1 LAVSDEVLFAALL
14 RNLRTAAGLTQEELA
29 EAARLSYRSI
39 SDLERGINLS
49 PRKETMR
56 LLADALKLG
65 GAERAAFEAA
75 AKSRGQHGR
84 NTGPAVPAVG
94 GLATATRTLPRDIT
108 SFTGREPELGQLIE
122 AATQT
127 AEAGGTVGIY
137 AVGGMA
143 GIGKTTFA
151 VHAAH
156 LLAVRFPDGQIFL
169 PLHGHTPG
177 QQPVDPAEALASL
190 LQTAGVAAQQVPR
203 GLEAR
208 ARLWRDYLFGKRML
222 IVLDDAARTEQVRPL
237 LPGTAGSLVLITS
250 RRHLTA
256 LEDAQAVSLDTLP
269 PADAAELF
277 VRLARC
283 GLDPGDPAVA
293 EITRLSGY
301 LPIAVSMLA
310 SQLHHHPGWTVT
322 DLAADLA
329 ATRDRLAMMTTE
341 DVSVAA
347 AFGLSYRDLDAGLQQ
362 TFRRLGLHPG
372 TAIDVWAAAALTGHD
387 LAVIRRHLEALYD
400 QHLLIEP
407 SHGRYRMHDLIRE
420 HARDLAAA
428 DSAADRES
436 ATDRLLGYYT
446 SMSRSANRYLARWN
460 SAGGSAAAAG
470 RAGETDREPALRGWE
485 DAVAWMN
492 AETSNLYAAVEYAS
506 ANGRP
511 AVAIAVAAA
520 VHGFLRRYGKFHQA
534 IMFSDVALAAARGA
548 GDQLAQ
554 ARALTEL
561 GDMQRLSGHYPAAT
575 ENLRQAI
582 GLYHSLGEHQ
592 GEANALNELAAA
604 HYLSDSYPAAT
615 DELLRALRLYRD
627 LGDQLGEAHALNHLG
642 AMHHLVADYPAAV
655 ANQTHA
661 LKLYRE
667 LGYLIGEA
675 NATIELGLV
684 QYLTGDYRAAVTSLG
699 RGLELARTL
708 GYRTGEADALVTLG
722 AVQLETGDRAEAVGS
737 LSTALARSKDLGY
750 RFGEAAALQYLAVA
764 QFETEDPRGASR
776 NLAQALQIYRDLGD
790 RLGEART
797 LNVIGET
804 SPPADAAGFHRQAL
818 DVATELGAPVEQAR
832 AREGIGRCLLRQ
844 GQPDLAAEYLS
855 QALAIYRRIGSPRA
869 VKVDET
875 LRDRGL
881 T

>member
-1 LAVSDEVLFAALL
+1 
-14 RNLRTAAGLTQEELA
+14 
-29 EAARLSYRSI
+29 
-39 SDLERGINLS
+39 
-49 PRKETMR
+49 
-56 LLADALKLG
+56 
-65 GAERAAFEAA
+65 
-75 AKSRGQHGR
+75 
-84 NTGPAVPAVG
+84 
-94 GLATATRTLPRDIT
+94 
-108 SFTGREPELGQLIE
+108 
-122 AATQT
+122 
-127 AEAGGTVGIY
+127 
-137 AVGGMA
+137 
-143 GIGKTTFA
+143 
-151 VHAAH
+151 
-156 LLAVRFPDGQIFL
+156 
-169 PLHGHTPG
+169 
-177 QQPVDPAEALASL
+177 
-190 LQTAGVAAQQVPR
+190 VAAQQVPR

-208 ARLWRDYLFGKRML
+208 ARLWRDYLSGKRML
-222 IVLDDAARTEQVRPL
+222 IVLDDAARSEQVRPL

-250 RRHLTA
+250 RRHLSA

-283 GLDPGDPAVA
+283 GLDPADPAVA

-301 LPIAVSMLA
+301 LPIAVGMLA

-329 ATRDRLAMMTTE
+329 ATRDRLALMTTE

-372 TAIDVWAAAALTGHD
+372 TAIDIWAAAALTGHD
-387 LAVIRRHLEALYD
+387 LAATRRHLEALYD

-428 DSAADRES
+428 DSAADKQG
-436 ATDRLLGYYT
+436 AADRLLGYYT

-460 SAGGSAAAAG
+460 FAGAAPAAAKAG
-470 RAGETDREPALRGWE
+470 HEPVLHGWE

-492 AETSNLYAAVEYAS
+492 AEMSNLYAAVEYAS

-511 AVAIAVAAA
+511 ATAIAVSAA

-534 IMFSDVALAAARGA
+534 IMFSGVALAAARAA

-561 GDMQRLSGHYPAAT
+561 GDMQRLSGHYPAAIDS
-575 ENLRQAI
+575 LRHAI
-582 GLYHSLGEHQ
+582 ELFGLLGERQ
-592 GEANALNELAAA
+592 GEAHALNELAAA

-615 DELLRALRLYRD
+615 GELLRALRLYRD
-627 LGDQLGEAHALNHLG
+627 LGDRLGEAHALNHLG
-642 AMHHLVADYPAAV
+642 AMHHLVADYPTAV

-667 LGYLIGEA
+667 LGYLLGEA
-675 NATIELGLV
+675 NATNELGLV

-722 AVQLETGDRAEAVGS
+722 AVQLETGDRAEAVVS
-737 LSTALARSKDLGY
+737 LAAALARSKDLGY
-750 RFGEAAALQYLAVA
+750 RLGEAAALHYLGVA
-764 QFETEDPRGASR
+764 QFETEDQSGAPE
-776 NLAQALQIYRDLGD
+776 NLALALQIYRDLGD
-790 RLGEART
+790 RLGEARI

-804 SPPADAAGFHRQAL
+804 SPPAAAAGFHRQAL
-818 DVATELGAPVEQAR
+818 ELATEMGAPIEQAR
-832 AREGIGRCLLRQ
+832 AQEGIGRCQLRQ
-844 GQPDLAAEYLS
+844 GQPELAAESLR
-855 QALAIYRRIGSPRA
+855 QALAVYRRTGSPRA
-869 VKVDET
+869 DLVEQT
-875 LRDRGL
+875 LRAL
-881 T
+881 P